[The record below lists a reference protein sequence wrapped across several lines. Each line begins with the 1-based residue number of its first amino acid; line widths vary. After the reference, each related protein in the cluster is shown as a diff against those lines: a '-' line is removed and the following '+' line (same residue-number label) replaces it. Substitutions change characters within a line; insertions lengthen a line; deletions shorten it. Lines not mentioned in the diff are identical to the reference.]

1 MKIIFPLVGDSVGGS
16 HWSVIELYKELIK
29 ADFEVLI
36 VLHQADNKL
45 AEFLKKKNIDFVFFP
60 IGRLAGESPNIL
72 KIFLR
77 VLLNSYKIY
86 TFIKKHKVHIVHGND
101 LRINLTWS
109 LPVKL
114 ARKKFIWHQ
123 RTILS
128 PSLFWRAIPFLCNHF
143 IAISNTVMSTAPKNI
158 NPIKKNTITNPFDTT
173 YVYDYEISNQWLKK
187 KYKVKSKYK
196 LIGYVGRLQSYKNIS
211 FLIKAVD
218 ILIRSDV
225 RDVKLFI
232 VGDGSSVH
240 VDELKQLVADLK
252 IEKHIVFTGFISNP
266 LKVIAALDVLVAPS
280 TIDAFGRT
288 LIEAMLQNTPTI
300 AANSAGHAEIISNGF
315 TGLYYNHGDIDN
327 LVRELNFFLQKCPIE
342 TRKKNRARTIAV
354 NQYSAYKHST
364 RIIKTYKKVL
374 SQ

>member
-1 MKIIFPLVGDSVGGS
+1 MKVILPLVGDSVGGS

-29 ADFEVLI
+29 AKVDVLI
-36 VLHQADNKL
+36 VIHQADGRL
-45 AEFLKKKNIDFVFFP
+45 AVFLKEKNIDFVVFP
-60 IGRLAGESPNIL
+60 LRKLAGESPAIF
-72 KIFLR
+72 KIFLGIIT
-77 VLLNSYKIY
+77 NFYKIY
-86 TFIKKHKVHIVHGND
+86 MFVKRHKVQIVHGND

-128 PSLFWRAIPFLCNHF
+128 SSLLWRAIPCLCDYF

-158 NPIKKNTITNPFDTT
+158 NPVKKNTITNPFDTT
-173 YVYDYEISNQWLKK
+173 CVYDHEISNQWLKK
-187 KYKVKSKYK
+187 KYKVGLKYR

-232 VGDGSSVH
+232 VGDGPSVY

-266 LKVIAALDVLVAPS
+266 LKVIAGLDVLVAPS

-300 AANSAGHAEIISNGF
+300 AANSAGHTEIISNGF
-315 TGLYYNHGDIDN
+315 TGLHYKHGDIGN

-342 TRKKNRARTIAV
+342 TRKTNRARTIAV

-364 RIIKTYKKVL
+364 RIIKIYQKVL